1 MMKGIKCESIGD
13 KVVIEG
19 ALFSYCRLGNM
30 VSLELS
36 DELSIEEVYIIKEV
50 IQLYEEL
57 IELN

>member
-1 MMKGIKCESIGD
+1 MRGIKCESIGD
-13 KVVIEG
+13 KVAIEG
-19 ALFSYCRLGNM
+19 DLFSYCRLGNM

-36 DELSIEEVYIIKEV
+36 SELVIEEVYMIKEV